1 MTEDLKYWIK
11 FSFDKMKKD
20 GTLMPNTIS
29 KILEMDKFRNSG
41 ISEDQL
47 RAGIKERFAN
57 ERKKI
62 IENARENLPKLNV
75 KD

>member
-29 KILEMDKFRNSG
+29 KIPDMDKFRNSG

>member
-1 MTEDLKYWIK
+1 
-11 FSFDKMKKD
+11 
-20 GTLMPNTIS
+20 
-29 KILEMDKFRNSG
+29 MDKFRNSG

-62 IENARENLPKLNV
+62 IENARENLRKLNV